1 MSVDKDHSR
10 RTFLKIATAAM
21 GGVIG
26 FVAAI
31 PLVRY
36 FLYPVGRTVVD
47 NPDAPVDVIAAGDLV
62 AGGPPVRVKLRVSGV
77 RNAWAVATDQGVGSA
92 WLSKDAGGKVTAF
105 SASCPH
111 LGCSIGFDPKAGQFA
126 CPCHKSAFD
135 RGGQRLSGPAKRGL
149 DPLPTRVVDGR
160 VQITFKRFVQD
171 IAERREA

>member
-1 MSVDKDHSR
+1 MSEEKDQSR
-10 RTFLKIATAAM
+10 RRSLKIATAAM

-47 NPDAPVDVIAAGDLV
+47 NPTAPVDAIAAADLV
-62 AGGPPVRVKLRVSGV
+62 AGGPPVRVKLLVSGV
-77 RNAWAVATDQGVGSA
+77 RNAWSVAAEQALGSA
-92 WLSKDAGGKVTAF
+92 WVSKDAAGNVTAF
-105 SASCPH
+105 TATCPH
-111 LGCSIGFDPKAGQFA
+111 LGCAIGFDPKASTFT
-126 CPCHKSAFD
+126 CPCHRSAFD
-135 RGGQRLSGPAKRGL
+135 RAGQRLSGPAKRGL

-160 VQITFKRFVQD
+160 VQITFKRFIQD